1 MFTRRFQLENE
12 ISEIINND
20 NNSTAHFEWNVSNNI
35 FELNLITY
43 NPSHKTYFL
52 LNSIKKQWVPTSNPS
67 SNHVNQ
73 QQSQPRN
80 QHSRNHIEREVSCQ
94 QDDVEQ
100 QEQPSQ
106 NMTTTILQSHA
117 DVYVIILEEMLEFI
131 EQRRERVLTYMI
143 EWDFKNQKN
152 KLKQDKT
159 KMSYFKGNNIEE
171 ALIKLYYG
179 KDKTTIIIYNVKL
192 VADT

>member
-52 LNSIKKQWVPTSNPS
+52 LNSIKKQWVPTSNPT

-73 QQSQPRN
+73 QQSVPRV
-80 QHSRNHIEREVSCQ
+80 QQSTDQCERDVSCQ
-94 QDDVEQ
+94 QVDVQ
-100 QEQPSQ
+100 LQEPTTE
-106 NMTTTILQSHA
+106 NMTTTILQSHT
-117 DVYVIILEEMLEFI
+117 DVYVIILEEMLDFI
-131 EQRRERVLTYMI
+131 EQRRERVLMYMI

-159 KMSYFKGNNIEE
+159 KISYFRGNNIEE
-171 ALIKLYYG
+171 ALVKLYYG

>member
-1 MFTRRFQLENE
+1 MFNRRFQLENE

-43 NPSHKTYFL
+43 NTSHKTYFL
-52 LNSIKKQWVPTSNPS
+52 LNSIKKQWVPSSNPT

-73 QQSQPRN
+73 QQSERRI
-80 QHSRNHIEREVSCQ
+80 QHSTNQVEREVSCQ
-94 QDDVEQ
+94 QVDREVE
-100 QEQPSQ
+100 EPPSE

-117 DVYVIILEEMLEFI
+117 DVYVIILEEMLDFI
-131 EQRRERVLTYMI
+131 EQRRQRVLTYMI
-143 EWDFKNQKN
+143 EWNFKNQKN
-152 KLKQDKT
+152 KLKEDKA
-159 KMSYFKGNNIEE
+159 KISYFRGNNIEE

>member
-1 MFTRRFQLENE
+1 
-12 ISEIINND
+12 
-20 NNSTAHFEWNVSNNI
+20 
-35 FELNLITY
+35 
-43 NPSHKTYFL
+43 
-52 LNSIKKQWVPTSNPS
+52 
-67 SNHVNQ
+67 
-73 QQSQPRN
+73 
-80 QHSRNHIEREVSCQ
+80 
-94 QDDVEQ
+94 
-100 QEQPSQ
+100 
-106 NMTTTILQSHA
+106 MTTNILQSHG
-117 DVYVIILEEMLEFI
+117 DVYVIILEEMLDFI

-159 KMSYFKGNNIEE
+159 KISYFRGNNIEE